1 MQKKI
6 IALAVAA
13 AFSAPAFADTTVY
26 GIVDAAI
33 TNISKTGFKSRL
45 DVTSGG
51 LSTSRL
57 GVKHTE
63 GLDNGMTAVVVLE
76 YGLDVANKTALG
88 AASGT
93 TYTPNARQQM
103 LALAGDFGTVAAGFL
118 QTTGYD
124 FSGKF
129 NPFAGSAVDP
139 YSAANPT
146 TFITTGSR
154 AAHAAA
160 YISPSMGGVT
170 VAYNHAFN
178 AGNESLTPDGST
190 TANPTTA
197 DLLSVT
203 FDQGPLSVGGVYAG
217 TADDDAAYAKVTEM
231 GLGASYDF
239 GVAKV
244 NATYLSTKTDATGVA
259 GNTDSMIGLSAV
271 APVGPGAVV
280 FGYDKNTKDST
291 TAADN
296 TSAYTLAYLQNLSKS
311 VTAYG
316 AIEKVSTE
324 TTTGSNVDTTVLAV
338 GLRKKF

>member
-1 MQKKI
+1 
-6 IALAVAA
+6 AA
-13 AFSAPAFADTTVY
+13 DFSAPAFAETTVY

-33 TNISKTGFKSRL
+33 TNTSKTGFKSRM
-45 DVTSGG
+45 DVISGG
-51 LSTSRL
+51 LSTSRF
-57 GVKHTE
+57 GVKVTE
-63 GLDNGMTAVVVLE
+63 GLDNGMTAVGVLE
-76 YGLDVANKTALG
+76 YALDVANKTALG
-88 AASGT
+88 STSTGAV
-93 TYTPNARQQM
+93 NARQQM
-103 LALAGDFGTVAAGFL
+103 VALAGDFGTVAAGFL

-146 TFITTGSR
+146 AFITTGSR

-160 YISPSMGGVT
+160 YISPNMGGVT
-170 VAYNHAFN
+170 VAFNHAFN
-178 AGNESLTPDGST
+178 AGNEGLTADGST

-197 DLLSVT
+197 NLFSVT

-217 TADDDAAYAKVTEM
+217 TADDDAGYAKVTEM

-239 GVAKV
+239 GMAKV
-244 NATYLSTKTDATGVA
+244 NATYLSTKADATGVA
-259 GNTDSMIGLSAV
+259 GNTDSMIGFSVV

-291 TAADN
+291 AAADN
-296 TSAYTLAYLQNLSKS
+296 TSAFTVAYLQNLSKS

-316 AIEKVSTE
+316 ALEKAS
-324 TTTGSNVDTTVLAV
+324 TGSGTTVDTTVLAV